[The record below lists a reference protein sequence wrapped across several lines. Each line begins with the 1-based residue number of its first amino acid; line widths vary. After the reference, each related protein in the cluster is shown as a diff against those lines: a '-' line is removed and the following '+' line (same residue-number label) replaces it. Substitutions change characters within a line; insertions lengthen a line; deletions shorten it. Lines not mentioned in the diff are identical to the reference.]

1 MKAKQ
6 GIVRMLSHLHLTQWQ
21 FDLQRNVKYDE
32 ELQMNL
38 MKGFL
43 IVWEN
48 DHQGVTM

>member
-1 MKAKQ
+1 
-6 GIVRMLSHLHLTQWQ
+6 MLLALTRQ

-43 IVWEN
+43 IVCEN
-48 DHQGVTM
+48 DHQGLTM

>member
-1 MKAKQ
+1 MELGGQRGLEKK
-6 GIVRMLSHLHLTQWQ
+6 LSHSRLQ

-43 IVWEN
+43 IV
-48 DHQGVTM
+48 